1 MELQKKEEQ
10 QGLLSANKRKQ
21 KTTRKDEIRSS
32 KKQGGLFDMQATGR
46 VRGEKKGRIFPF
58 LYWYFNKKVFS

>member
-46 VRGEKKGRIFPF
+46 VRGEKKGKNLSF
-58 LYWYFNKKVFS
+58 LVLIL

>member
-21 KTTRKDEIRSS
+21 KTTRKYEIRSS
-32 KKQGGLFDMQATGR
+32 KKQGGLFDMQATDR
-46 VRGEKKGRIFPF
+46 V
-58 LYWYFNKKVFS
+58 